1 MQGERVAR
9 EGLADRYIDSFEGI
23 ITQLEGDLRRKD
35 INIVTGRLSDFD
47 MENKTYPHW
56 TRIRDLQVTFA
67 DSKAN
72 AAWVDTDSLN
82 TGLNKQGNQIR
93 DDLHYSV
100 SGYKLFGG
108 RLAEKAIQLIE
119 K

>member
-47 MENKTYPHW
+47 MENKTYPRW
-56 TRIRDLQVTFA
+56 TRIRDLQVAFA
-67 DSKAN
+67 ISKPN
-72 AAWVDTDSLN
+72 TAWVDT
-82 TGLNKQGNQIR
+82 
-93 DDLHYSV
+93 
-100 SGYKLFGG
+100 
-108 RLAEKAIQLIE
+108 EP
-119 K
+119 